1 MVRVMWDV
9 EMGNELARKGNL
21 GKIAA
26 IMAQS
31 SRSGFQI
38 TDFKSSLQ
46 ALRILLSE
54 IEINSGAR
62 RVIFAPVVPNHIL
75 RQERSGFLSSPFIT
89 DDIVSTRPFP
99 ARSFV
104 PQHDVLTSVLTY
116 KAGFP
121 YTPIHPKRVLIT
133 F

>member
-62 RVIFAPVVPNHIL
+62 RVIFAPFPLKTPRVTKD
-75 RQERSGFLSSPFIT
+75 RASS
-89 DDIVSTRPFP
+89 
-99 ARSFV
+99 A
-104 PQHDVLTSVLTY
+104 
-116 KAGFP
+116 
-121 YTPIHPKRVLIT
+121 
-133 F
+133 